1 MIGVAV
7 VRGGHGGL
15 IRNWDLELREIKDW
29 YRDRLAQV
37 PPPSWPSMPRRVGK
51 TWLYD
56 ENGFLLPEFSGG
68 WETLAFCGLWMNS
81 PDGGPWQYTMEQARF
96 ILWFQEVDPET
107 GQFKALSAVLQRLK
121 GHGKD
126 PLAASLEG
134 AHLVGPSVVDGFGD
148 DGQPRMVH
156 NPSAWV
162 QNFAVSREQTKNTMS
177 LFPNLFTQEAKE
189 RFGIQ
194 ILRNNV
200 WALGDTVRIEAVTA
214 SPLST
219 EGNRVTLAV
228 RNETQNWNS
237 SNSGHDMAGVIEG
250 NISKSREDR
259 PAIML
264 DICNA
269 YREGEDSVAQRT
281 REGWEETQ
289 DSWEAG
295 ELVEAKREDFGLMY
309 DSLEAPP
316 EARLDAEGVDL
327 WIPIV
332 RGDSVWISPDQ
343 VRKSVFRPTNP
354 ASESRRKWF
363 NQIQAEED
371 AWTTGQI
378 FDSLADRDAVVE
390 PGEEV
395 VLFFDASKS
404 DDATGLVGCRVL
416 DGHVFT
422 LGMWQRPPGKAG
434 EGWRVSREMVDQVVT
449 DAHDKYRV
457 VAFFGDPAH
466 TFEDETA
473 LPYWDGVFDE
483 WHRRWGRS
491 YQVWARPGQKD
502 AHSTMFDM
510 STSAALKLFV
520 PQVGVTEQEMIDR
533 AFSHDGDARLRKH
546 VLNAKRYPTKFG
558 LSIAKDHPESRRKMD
573 LAVCMV
579 GARMVRRLVVNARQ
593 SGKGKKRGAG
603 KLW

>member
-1 MIGVAV
+1 MKGGR
-7 VRGGHGGL
+7 RGL
-15 IRNWDLELREIKDW
+15 LVNRDIELREIKDW
-29 YRDRLAQV
+29 YRDRLSKAA
-37 PPPSWPSMPRRVGK
+37 PPAWGVQPVVVGP
-51 TWLYD
+51 TWRFN
-56 ENGFLLPEFSGG
+56 ENGFILPEFSGG
-68 WETLAFCGLWMNS
+68 WDTLAFCGLWMNS
-81 PDGGPWQYTMEQARF
+81 PDGGPWQFTMEQARF
-96 ILWFQEVDPET
+96 ILWFQEVDPDTE
-107 GQFKALSAVLQRLK
+107 QFAHLSAVMQRLK

-126 PLAASLEG
+126 PLAAALEG

-148 DGQPRMVH
+148 DGQPRMIH

-162 QNFAVSREQTKNTMS
+162 QNFAVSQEQTKNTMS
-177 LFPNLFTQEAKE
+177 LFPGLFTQDAKDY
-189 RFGIQ
+189 FGIQ
-194 ILRNNV
+194 IMRANV

-237 SNSGHDMAGVIEG
+237 SNRGHEMAGVIEG

-259 PAIML
+259 PARML

-269 YREGEDSVAQRT
+269 YREGEDSLAQRT

-289 DSWEAG
+289 ESWEGG
-295 ELVEAKREDFGLMY
+295 ELVAAKRADFGLMY

-316 EARLDAEGVDL
+316 EARLDSDGVET
-327 WIPIV
+327 WIPII

-343 VRKSVFRPTNP
+343 VKKSVFRPTNP
-354 ASESRRKWF
+354 GSESRRKWF

-371 AWTTGQI
+371 AWTTAQI
-378 FDSLADRDAVVE
+378 FDSLADLETVVE
-390 PGEEV
+390 PGEEI

-422 LGMWQRPPGKAG
+422 LGMWQKPAGKLG
-434 EGWRVSREMVDQVVT
+434 EGWRVSREQVNQTVT
-449 DAHDKYRV
+449 EAHEKYRV

-466 TFEDETA
+466 TFEDETD
-473 LPYWDGVFDE
+473 LPYWDAVFDE
-483 WHRRWGRS
+483 WHRRWSKTYR
-491 YQVWARPGQKD
+491 VWARPGVKD
-502 AHSTMFDM
+502 AHAVMFDM
-510 STSAALKLFV
+510 ATSAALKLFV
-520 PQVGVTEQEMIDR
+520 PHVGVTEQDMIDE
-533 AFSHDGDARLRKH
+533 AFTHDGDGRLRRH

-558 LSIAKDHPESRRKMD
+558 ISIAKDHPESRRKMD

-579 GARMVRRLVVNARQ
+579 GARMVRRLVLNDRNAR
-593 SGKGKKRGAG
+593 KLKRGAG
-603 KLW
+603 KIW